1 MVIRFTVFKKRLIFS
16 IVGNEKC
23 KIPMHWICVTRIDN
37 CDTGVPVEQMCGTF
51 DLTGF
56 NFILDSLD
64 SFGAFF
70 SKWPV
75 T

>member
-1 MVIRFTVFKKRLIFS
+1 
-16 IVGNEKC
+16 
-23 KIPMHWICVTRIDN
+23 MHWICVTRIDN